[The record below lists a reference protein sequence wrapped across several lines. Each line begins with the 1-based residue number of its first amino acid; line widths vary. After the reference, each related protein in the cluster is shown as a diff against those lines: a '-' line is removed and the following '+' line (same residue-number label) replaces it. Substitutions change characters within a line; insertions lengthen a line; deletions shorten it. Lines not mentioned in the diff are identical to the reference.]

1 MSHLRKK
8 EIEVELGKLSQ
19 EAEMAVALVP
29 KDYFSVQS
37 DKAKK
42 LKKTSN
48 VLIAMGA
55 LRGGDMDDSDED
67 EKGFED
73 DEKNTYEK
81 EEEEMR
87 IVSAYRAMRRQCH
100 FDNTGYLITVYL
112 GLAVAWRKNIFN
124 W

>member
-1 MSHLRKK
+1 MKMSHLRNK

-19 EAEMAVALVP
+19 EAEIAAALVP

-37 DKAKK
+37 DQAKK
-42 LKKTSN
+42 LKKISS

-55 LRGGDMDDSDED
+55 LRGGDMDDSDE
-67 EKGFED
+67 EGFKD
-73 DEKNTYEK
+73 DENNTNGEK
-81 EEEEMR
+81 ENEMR
-87 IVSAYRAMRRQCH
+87 IVSAYRAMRQQIN
-100 FDNTGYLITVYL
+100 FDNTNYLITVYL

>member
-1 MSHLRKK
+1 MSLLRKK

-55 LRGGDMDDSDED
+55 LRGGDMDDSDE
-67 EKGFED
+67 EGFED
-73 DEKNTYEK
+73 DENNINGEE

-87 IVSAYRAMRRQCH
+87 IVSAYRAMKQQCN
-100 FDNTGYLITVYL
+100 FDNTNYLITVYL